1 MQGLEHMPKIHKHPL
16 LIIKFYRLF
25 LQGFTDD
32 YLKNEGIKDAEI
44 QKIHKFHECM
54 QQRKAAYRV
63 AQVLGIE
70 KYVAKKMAALYENWV
85 SGLPIGEKTKAHPRV
100 VFAFSM
106 LLEGLNSDEM
116 RIRGCT
122 EQEISKS
129 TEFMTH
135 YLHLDALPVTI
146 SQRTGIVPSAIKS
159 MRKMIREREIEQ
171 PLMAVMR

>member
-1 MQGLEHMPKIHKHPL
+1 MPKTPKHPL
-16 LIIKFYRLF
+16 LIVRGYRLF
-25 LQGFTDD
+25 LEGIKDD
-32 YLKNEGIKDAEI
+32 DLKNEGLKNAEI

-70 KYVAKKMAALYENWV
+70 KYIAKKMATIYENWV

-116 RIRGCT
+116 MIRGCT
-122 EQEISKS
+122 EHEINLSR
-129 TEFMTH
+129 TYMTH
-135 YLHLDALPVTI
+135 YSKMDALPVTI

-159 MRKMIREREIEQ
+159 MKKMIRDRETEQ
-171 PLMAVMR
+171 PQMVACDDV

>member
-1 MQGLEHMPKIHKHPL
+1 MPKIHKHPL

-32 YLKNEGIKDAEI
+32 DLKNEGLKSAEI

-70 KYVAKKMAALYENWV
+70 KYVAKKMATLYENWTL
-85 SGLPIGEKTKAHPRV
+85 GLPIGENAKAHPRV

-106 LLEGLNSDEM
+106 LLEGLNTDEM
-116 RIRGCT
+116 MIRGCT

-129 TEFMTH
+129 MEFLAH
-135 YLHLDALPVTI
+135 YSHMDALPVTI

-159 MRKMIREREIEQ
+159 MKKMIREREAEPI
-171 PLMAVMR
+171 MMVMR

>member
-1 MQGLEHMPKIHKHPL
+1 MPKIHKHPL

-70 KYVAKKMAALYENWV
+70 KYVAKKMATLYENWTL
-85 SGLPIGEKTKAHPRV
+85 GLPLGGKGQSHTRV

-106 LLEGLNSDEM
+106 LLEGLNTDEM

-122 EQEISKS
+122 EHEINLSR
-129 TEFMTH
+129 TYMTH
-135 YLHLDALPVTI
+135 YSKMDALPVSI
-146 SQRTGIVPSAIKS
+146 SKMTGIVPSAIKS
-159 MRKMIREREIEQ
+159 MRKMIREREKEQ
-171 PLMAVMR
+171 TLMAVVR

>member
-1 MQGLEHMPKIHKHPL
+1 MPKTPKHPL
-16 LIIKFYRLF
+16 LIVRGYRLF
-25 LQGFTDD
+25 LEGIKDD
-32 YLKNEGIKDAEI
+32 DLKNEGLKNAEI

-70 KYVAKKMAALYENWV
+70 KYIAKKMATIYENWV

-116 RIRGCT
+116 MIRGCT
-122 EQEISKS
+122 EHEINLSR
-129 TEFMTH
+129 TYMTH
-135 YLHLDALPVTI
+135 YSKMDALPVTI
-146 SQRTGIVPSAIKS
+146 SQRTGIIPSAIKS
-159 MRKMIREREIEQ
+159 MKKMIRDRETEQ
-171 PLMAVMR
+171 PQMVAVR

>member
-1 MQGLEHMPKIHKHPL
+1 MTKAHKHPL
-16 LIIKFYRLF
+16 LIVRGYRLF
-25 LQGFTDD
+25 LEGIKDD
-32 YLKNEGIKDAEI
+32 DLKNEGLKNTEI

-54 QQRKAAYRV
+54 KQGKVAYRV
-63 AQVLGIE
+63 AQSLGIE
-70 KYVAKKMAALYENWV
+70 KYIAKKMATIYENWTL
-85 SGLPIGEKTKAHPRV
+85 GLSLGGKVQAHPRV

-106 LLEGLNSDEM
+106 LLEGLNPDEM
-116 RIRGCT
+116 MIRGAT

-135 YLHLDALPVTI
+135 YSHLDALPVTI

-159 MRKMIREREIEQ
+159 MKKMIRDRETEQ

>member
-1 MQGLEHMPKIHKHPL
+1 MPKIHKHLL

-70 KYVAKKMAALYENWV
+70 KYVAKKMAMVYENWTL
-85 SGLPIGEKTKAHPRV
+85 GKPLGEKTKAHQHV

-116 RIRGCT
+116 MIRGCT
-122 EQEISKS
+122 EQEINLSRS
-129 TEFMTH
+129 YMTH
-135 YLHLDALPVTI
+135 YSHMDALPVTI

-159 MRKMIREREIEQ
+159 MRRMVRDRETEQ
-171 PLMAVMR
+171 PLMVAVR